1 MAAFQST
8 VGLPPLSAIATVN
21 QGPAAAAGSDAGASN
36 LSASTAVEYR
46 DARIKDPIPKK
57 LKGQTSSLSGNFGI
71 LQMELSGH
79 ESSLERDEL
88 AKRASE
94 STELAA
100 MRAYQSGTGVSTIRR
115 FVRVPDDPNAWD
127 PYYAASSA
135 TQASAPPAS
144 PPAPA
149 QPLAPPDVKQEQ
161 ARLLALLPSLAPS
174 SVVDQICKALS
185 YFGGA
190 PGTPPPLDGIF
201 PRSELANGSGEAFVG
216 WIAEIFPKLPN
227 ETTAA
232 MKSLQQTNVAALSSV
247 APSNIDETH
256 ASTAAVLPAE
266 AGSGVRLGLS
276 AETTGNVP
284 AMNTADGAA
293 MQAGKRRRGRPKG
306 SKATKARRDKGVKKG
321 PIKDRKSLSA
331 ASATVIPNT
340 IATHQGSQLG
350 PRQVPVTNE
359 GHGEDSWV
367 DVNDDN
373 MLGVAGTVEDGLFFS
388 ADANTGLAAAG
399 GINSALGMRQVPM
412 VKAGGAVAS
421 DTGTVTNPH
430 TAEAG
435 KKRGRPKGSKN
446 RPKPLAADDPTSG
459 TTGPVTVTP
468 IPPPVVPDVAIPS
481 KKPKAKKPKTSVAQN
496 TDISEQT
503 TSTGAVGSGGQ
514 AFISAVGYH
523 NHHDREQTQT
533 RKGSKAGQ
541 HAYGSHTTSKR

>member
-293 MQAGKRRRGRPKG
+293 MQAGK
-306 SKATKARRDKGVKKG
+306 
-321 PIKDRKSLSA
+321 L
-331 ASATVIPNT
+331 IPNT

-388 ADANTGLAAAG
+388 ADANTGLAADG

-421 DTGTVTNPH
+421 DTGT
-430 TAEAG
+430 
-435 KKRGRPKGSKN
+435 
-446 RPKPLAADDPTSG
+446 
-459 TTGPVTVTP
+459 
-468 IPPPVVPDVAIPS
+468 
-481 KKPKAKKPKTSVAQN
+481 N

-514 AFISAVGYH
+514 GV
-523 NHHDREQTQT
+523 
-533 RKGSKAGQ
+533 
-541 HAYGSHTTSKR
+541 